1 MASMKVAVIED
12 HVPVR
17 QLLVRRALKLEGLT
31 VVAEA
36 SGEDE
41 AVDAVM
47 ATTPDV
53 VLLDLRL
60 AQGSGLSVLTRLRGQ
75 AYPGRVFVLSGESS
89 GVVAGLCRRHHR
101 MKQHGKWRYRLEPD
115 GTITWTSTSGS
126 VRVTEPA
133 HRLLPRPEP
142 PPDSPREASVPPSPP
157 PF

>member
-17 QLLVRRALKLEGLT
+17 QLLVRRALKLDGLT

-89 GVVAGLCRRHHR
+89 GVVAGLCRRRGADAFYDKAFDFEQLLSDLHELCKRGAANAPMHA
-101 MKQHGKWRYRLEPD
+101 LTSD
-115 GTITWTSTSGS
+115 GSRAVAVG
-126 VRVTEPA
+126 
-133 HRLLPRPEP
+133 
-142 PPDSPREASVPPSPP
+142 
-157 PF
+157 